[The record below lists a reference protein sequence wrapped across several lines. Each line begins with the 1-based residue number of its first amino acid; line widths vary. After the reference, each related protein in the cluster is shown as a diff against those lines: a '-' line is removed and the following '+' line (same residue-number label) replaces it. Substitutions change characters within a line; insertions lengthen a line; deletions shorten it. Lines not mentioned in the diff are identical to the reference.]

1 LTTRLKTLA
10 VLSGVLLTTVG
21 FAQEAGPTGIAAD
34 GTPTFSTDVNE
45 ATFSVDVDVVNIL
58 ATVRDRDGHI
68 VKDLTKDDFI
78 LKEQNKQQ
86 EIKYFARQTNLPL
99 TIGLLVDVSGS
110 QINLIESERRASY
123 QFLEQVLRPEQ
134 DLTFVIKFAGEVE
147 LLQDLTGSREDLQ
160 DALRRLGAPVSYQR
174 PHFFSFQGWPGG
186 TSQGGG
192 LPGGSPG
199 WPGGG
204 GGGSSGSPY
213 PTSRIPTVGIPNT
226 AAGTSMYDAVFLA
239 ADEVLAPQEG
249 RKAVI
254 LISDGIDTTS
264 MMHQHDAV
272 DAAQRSDVIVYSI
285 HYYDSGGMGGCR
297 RGPFGGRVSVGVGG
311 RGGSSADGASTLN
324 WMSARTGGRM
334 FRATDERSLEQVFE
348 QIEEELRNQYS
359 IGYSPSLEA
368 GKSFRKV
375 KLATKNKKHKVQTR
389 EGYYPK
395 S

>member
-1 LTTRLKTLA
+1 MKLRTLA
-10 VLSGVLLTTVG
+10 VFTGLLVASVGV
-21 FAQEAGPTGIAAD
+21 AQDGRPTEIGED
-34 GTPTFSTDVNE
+34 GRPTFRADVNE
-45 ATFSVDVDVVNIL
+45 ATFSVDVDVVNFL
-58 ATVRDRDGHI
+58 ATVRDRDGRI
-68 VKDLTKDDFI
+68 IKDLTKDDFI
-78 LKEQNKQQ
+78 LKEQNQPQ

-160 DALRRLGAPVSYQR
+160 DALHRLGAPIQYQR

-186 TSQGGG
+186 TTPGGGG

-199 WPGGG
+199 WPGSRGG
-204 GGGSSGSPY
+204 GNSGSPY
-213 PTSRIPTVGIPNT
+213 PTPRIPTVGMPNK

-264 MMHQHDAV
+264 MMSQREAV
-272 DAAQRSDVIVYSI
+272 EAAQRSDVIVYSI
-285 HYYDSGGMGGCR
+285 HYYDSGAYM
-297 RGPFGGRVSVGVGG
+297 G
-311 RGGSSADGASTLN
+311 RGGRRGSWGGGIGRGGGSGSEGAVTLS
-324 WMSARTGGRM
+324 WMSNRTGGRM
-334 FRATDERSLEQVFE
+334 FTARDERSLTHVFD
-348 QIEEELRNQYS
+348 QIQEELRNQYS

-368 GKSFRKV
+368 GQSFRKV
-375 KLATKNKKHKVQTR
+375 KLTTRNKKLKVQTR